1 MSREGAV
8 PGNRRAIGER
18 EIRKTQVRISVG
30 LPEQTDRAVE
40 ALRELGGSRAR

>member
-1 MSREGAV
+1 MSWEGAV

-30 LPEQTDRAVE
+30 LPDQNDRAVE
-40 ALRELGGSRAR
+40 ALREQGGNRAR